1 MRTIKYIFESL
12 KLLFKSIMDLIRD
25 NGMVYAAATSFYF
38 LVSFFPVI
46 LIIVYVS
53 VSTLGFFFKGVN
65 ISEISTSLFK
75 YIKEV
80 LPFLPESLVQE
91 LARIIKSSRSVGI
104 AGVVALL
111 LSSTAVAES
120 LIQAARTIFNSQK
133 THYVL
138 TKLLAIAFLIGI
150 GILLAIFLAV
160 TSLVSNLLSSN
171 LPIVYKFLS
180 IYKGSIL
187 FTTIL
192 PIIVIYVS
200 YTIISYLI
208 IPVKVSINRIAKVGI
223 FFTFFFML
231 AKIFYGFYLRNITKM
246 TIFYGSI
253 SALVIL
259 VLWVFYITTLYLIS
273 LELIKNMPSKRHNHN

>member
-1 MRTIKYIFESL
+1 VRTIKYIFESL

>member
-1 MRTIKYIFESL
+1 VRTIKYIFESL

-150 GILLAIFLAV
+150 GILLAIFLAI

-273 LELIKNMPSKRHNHN
+273 LELIKNMPSKHHNHN